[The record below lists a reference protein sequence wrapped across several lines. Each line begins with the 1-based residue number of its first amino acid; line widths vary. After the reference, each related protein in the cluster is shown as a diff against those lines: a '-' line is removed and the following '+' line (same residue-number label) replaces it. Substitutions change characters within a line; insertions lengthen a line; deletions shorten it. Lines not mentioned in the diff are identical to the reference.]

1 MKAIGQ
7 TGRLFGEWAVLLIF
21 SVVGAFFLQSSGL
34 TERLD
39 NQVFD
44 SASTLVSPAKSDDII
59 LVGIDDQS
67 LADLGGWPWPRSTHA
82 ALLDRLNQAGAR
94 AIVLDILFIENG
106 DAADDAALEG
116 ALARGG
122 NTVLPHTFT
131 ARMDATTGVDPL
143 LPIPAFEN
151 AAAGVGYVGA
161 EPDADGILRRFDL
174 VTETDQGEYPH
185 LALKVLEQLGYD
197 TAQYKSLRTALI
209 PFHPEYSNAAY
220 SASDVV
226 NGAALDQYFDGKIVL
241 VGATAQGMGDR
252 YSVASGEVGL
262 MTGIET
268 QANLIGALMADAVID
283 PAGQLWLTAV
293 AVAALVILF
302 AAFWYVSPKA
312 SLYVALALILG
323 VVALSLLSLTL
334 AHIWLP
340 FAPVVI
346 MIGLAYPLW
355 SWRRLSHVSRYLD
368 REAARMMRRDETAQQ
383 HSAIGGAKKQRAA
396 QGMEYVARQVEQV
409 RGLIHSIEGSLSFL
423 RQVIEAAPDAMIV
436 VDGRGEVQM
445 LNAKADHLF
454 PEWEQQAA
462 LSLNELFLFGRTTP
476 QRDFGELLTED
487 GRIFLIAKAPLGSL
501 PQAEEGLS
509 GDILALREITDL
521 RRLDQER
528 KQMLE
533 FLSHDMRTPQVAI
546 IGLTRK
552 PEKGSDAPDTMERIK
567 KQAERTL
574 KLADDFVQLARLESP
589 ELQLEDCDVGALIEE
604 ACDRAYV
611 LAEAKH
617 ISIEQQL
624 PAEPC
629 FADVD
634 ASLIA
639 RMLDNL
645 IGNAVKYS
653 PEDSRITVKLGV
665 TQEGTHQIFVSDEG
679 AGLPEARIKDPFA
692 RFGAHATHA
701 GPSAGLGL
709 ALVKKVVDAH
719 EGTIEVTSQPGQG
732 TQFAISLAS

>member
-7 TGRLFGEWAVLLIF
+7 TGRLFGEWALLLVL
-21 SVVGAFFLQSSGL
+21 SVVGAVYLQSSGI
-34 TERLD
+34 TDRLD
-39 NQVFD
+39 SQLFD
-44 SASTLVSPAKSDDII
+44 SASPLVLPEKSDDII
-59 LVGIDDQS
+59 LVAIDDQS
-67 LADLGGWPWPRSTHA
+67 LADIGAWPWPRSTHA
-82 ALLDRLNQAGAR
+82 ALLDRLNEAGAQ
-94 AIVLDILFIENG
+94 AVVLDILFLENSEP
-106 DAADDAALEG
+106 AQDAALEQ
-116 ALARGG
+116 ALRRGG
-122 NTVLPHTFT
+122 NTILPHTFGR
-131 ARMDATTGVDPL
+131 RMNSDTGVDPL
-143 LPIPAFEN
+143 LPIPAIEA
-151 AAAGVGYVGA
+151 AAAGVGHVVA

-174 VTETDQGEYPH
+174 IAETDQGVYPH
-185 LALKVLEQLGYD
+185 LALRVLELIGHE
-197 TAQYKSLRTALI
+197 TGQYQSEGTALI
-209 PFHPEYSNAAY
+209 PFHPENSLTAY
-220 SASDVV
+220 SASDVL
-226 NGAALDQYFDGKIVL
+226 NGTALDQYFEGKIVL

-252 YSVASGEVGL
+252 YSVASGEIGL
-262 MTGIET
+262 MTGLET
-268 QANLIGALMADAVID
+268 QANLLGALMADAVID
-283 PAGQLWLTAV
+283 PVGSTWL
-293 AVAALVILF
+293 AALSITALLILF
-302 AAFWYVSPKA
+302 AAFWYVPPKA
-312 SLYVALALILG
+312 SLYAALALILS
-323 VVALSLLSLTL
+323 VLALSLFSLTL
-334 AHIWLP
+334 AHIWIP
-340 FAPVVI
+340 VAPAVI
-346 MIGLAYPLW
+346 MIALAYPLW

-368 REAARMMRRDETAQQ
+368 REAARMMRTDP
-383 HSAIGGAKKQRAA
+383 AA
-396 QGMEYVARQVEQV
+396 THEGKHQGKHKGKEGMEYVARQVERV
-409 RGLIHSIEGSLSFL
+409 RGLINSIEGSLAFL

-454 PEWEQQAA
+454 PDWQEQDAM
-462 LSLNELFLFGRTTP
+462 SLADLFAFGKTTP
-476 QRDFGELLTED
+476 QRGGGELLTQD

-501 PQAEEGLS
+501 PQAGEGLS

-552 PEKGSDAPDTMERIK
+552 PDKDPSDNGTMGRIK

-589 ELQLEDCDVGALIEE
+589 ELQLEDSDLGALIEE

-617 ISIEQQL
+617 IRIEQQL
-624 PAEPC
+624 PDDPC

-653 PEDSRITVKLGV
+653 PEQSCITVKLGLSN
-665 TQEGTHQIFVSDEG
+665 QGKPQIFVSDEG
-679 AGLPEARIKDPFA
+679 DGLPEARIKDPFA

-719 EGTIEVTSQPGQG
+719 SGVIEVTSNPGRG
-732 TQFAISLAS
+732 TQFAITLAS